1 MIEEM
6 NKTTEKNIMI
16 SCFKYAFKNV
26 PHLKRFHACFS
37 NQKNSIV
44 WSAFHSPW
52 KIKFLTDQ
60 KSILKRF

>member
-26 PHLKRFHACFS
+26 PHLKRFYAYFS
-37 NQKNSIV
+37 NQKKQ
-44 WSAFHSPW
+44 HSLECLSQPLE
-52 KIKFLTDQ
+52 IKFLIDQ

>member
-26 PHLKRFHACFS
+26 PHLKRFYAYFS
-37 NQKNSIV
+37 NQKNSTV

-52 KIKFLTDQ
+52 KIKFLIDQ